1 MAIVFEWRPTTLQYE
16 LKYLA
21 VAYADDLNGTGFTF
35 DRTSKTHFGLSNSTS
50 VTPSTNPAD
59 YKWFSVL
66 ATSNGTYTDFGTT
79 GNDAK
84 YLAYTNRGSRL
95 FSFNISLGAYSGA
108 FVPTD
113 PQFDQHIWSA
123 LADDANPANL
133 IDLDIG
139 TGQVTQVGITTNN
152 VASGQLSVEN
162 TINGQL
168 KVSMNK
174 IFDFAGGTFTGSAST
189 ITIDE
194 TGRVIGFDSP
204 DDLFMTID
212 NFTAT
217 SAQTV
222 FTPTTRA
229 AGYFTGQDLIFQNGI
244 LLTPTSDYTE
254 TSSTFTLNTGAI
266 TGDRITC
273 ISFRAVSSK
282 KVFIDTGLT
291 ISSISGANV
300 YWNSGQMPYQLIEAG
315 DEFTF
320 DNISSATVY
329 TVSSVDYT
337 NKYVT
342 FTASVTATV
351 GDVFYN
357 HRDTNDSY
365 RVFSRFD
372 DNLVGASTYT
382 PTDYNI
388 HNGYE
393 NLFLNGSAFNDQD
406 YEVFGGSV
414 IDLPAT
420 LTGDITNIQLNSNNF
435 SLPCGL
441 PINVVT
447 YFVNGQNTY
456 TFSSTSGGL
465 NIYANGVLY
474 IINSDYTATT
484 SNFTLTTTPDNSL
497 TIMNQQ
503 SFARAG
509 AA

>member
-1 MAIVFEWRPTTLQYE
+1 MATVFEWRPTTLQYE
-16 LKYLA
+16 SKYLA

-35 DRTSKTHFGLSNSTS
+35 DRTSKTHFGLSNSGS

-66 ATSNGTYTDFGTT
+66 ATSNGIYTDFGTT

-84 YLAYTNRGSRL
+84 YLAYVNRGSRL
-95 FSFNISLGAYSGA
+95 FSFNISLGAYNGA

-113 PQFDQHIWSA
+113 AEFDQNIWSA

-133 IDLDIG
+133 IDLDLG
-139 TGQVTQVGITTNN
+139 TGQITQVGITTNN
-152 VASGQLSVEN
+152 VYSGQLSVEN
-162 TINGQL
+162 TIDGQL

-174 IFDFAGGTFTGSAST
+174 IFDFSGGTFTGSAST

-204 DDLFMTID
+204 DDFFMTID

-217 SAQTV
+217 SGQTV

-244 LLTPTSDYTE
+244 LLVPTTDYTE
-254 TSSTFTLNTGAI
+254 TSSTFTLTTGA
-266 TGDRITC
+266 TLDDRITC

-282 KVFIDTGLT
+282 KVFINTGLT

-300 YWNSGQMPYQLIEAG
+300 YWDSGQMPYQLIQAG

-320 DNISSATVY
+320 DDISSATVY

-351 GDVFYN
+351 GDIFYN
-357 HRDTNDSY
+357 HRDANDSY

-372 DNLVGASTYT
+372 DDLVTASTYE
-382 PTDYNI
+382 PTLYDIN
-388 HNGYE
+388 NGYE

-406 YEVFGGSV
+406 YDILSGVV
-414 IDLPAT
+414 VNMPAT
-420 LTGDITNIQLNSNNF
+420 LTGKITNIQLNSNNF
-435 SLPCGL
+435 NLPCGS

-447 YFVNGQNTY
+447 YFVTGQDTY
-456 TFSSTSGGL
+456 NFSSTTGGL
-465 NIYANGVLY
+465 NIYGNGVLY
-474 IINSDYTATT
+474 VINSDYTATT
-484 SNFTLTTTPDNSL
+484 ASYTLSVTPDNNL
-497 TIMNQQ
+497 TIVNQQ
-503 SFARAG
+503 TFARAG